1 MPLRQRASLA
11 VALLMVSTA
20 ALAGTPQKS
29 GSEPLIRPSADS
41 PAAAAS
47 RGIKN
52 RGARRLISRRPI
64 ARAGFPAGMR
74 AIGSRQIGRAVWY
87 QLEGSRTASG
97 ERIDDS
103 RATAAHRSLP
113 LLSYARVTN
122 LDNGRSVVV
131 QINDRGPVSHRF
143 IIDLSPRAAAEIGMI
158 RSGVA
163 KVAVQPLALDEPQP
177 AAMSRIV
184 SARAWA
190 RGTIVSMRHHSS
202 SRWALPP
209 TGPVAHSVGVPRA
222 AVKPLSAEPPVA
234 SAETWK
240 PRPAAARA

>member
-97 ERIDDS
+97 ERMDDS

-177 AAMSRIV
+177 AQRI
-184 SARAWA
+184 
-190 RGTIVSMRHHSS
+190 
-202 SRWALPP
+202 
-209 TGPVAHSVGVPRA
+209 
-222 AVKPLSAEPPVA
+222 
-234 SAETWK
+234 
-240 PRPAAARA
+240 AAAQ

>member
-64 ARAGFPAGMR
+64 
-74 AIGSRQIGRAVWY
+74 GRAVWY

-97 ERIDDS
+97 ERMDDS

-177 AAMSRIV
+177 AQRI
-184 SARAWA
+184 
-190 RGTIVSMRHHSS
+190 
-202 SRWALPP
+202 
-209 TGPVAHSVGVPRA
+209 
-222 AVKPLSAEPPVA
+222 
-234 SAETWK
+234 
-240 PRPAAARA
+240 AAAQ